1 MALPHSQAAHGS
13 APLVP
18 QRLVAAPLLL
28 LLGVEVVGWEIQ
40 RKSEAAA
47 AAEEEAAAAAEVAAE
62 GEEAM
67 ALPAATPRLCRAGTT
82 TRFASSRSTWRAR

>member
-47 AAEEEAAAAAEVAAE
+47 AAEEEAAAAAAEEAVAAE
-62 GEEAM
+62 
-67 ALPAATPRLCRAGTT
+67 ALSMPFPQTMT
-82 TRFASSRSTWRAR
+82 TR